1 MLQQKQFFGE
11 TVVAA
16 QKAAEEWWSQQ
27 KGLTRI
33 SEYMS
38 PASLSEDR
46 RLRWIATII
55 YESPAPRVTRP

>member
-1 MLQQKQFFGE
+1 MLEQKQFFGE
-11 TVVAA
+11 TIAAA
-16 QKAAEEWWSQQ
+16 QKAAEDWWSAQ
-27 KGLTRI
+27 KGLTRV

-55 YESPAPRVTRP
+55 YEQQKPRP